1 MLTRLTGSSLTHVS
15 LRTIFFCKIKHEV
28 DEVSVG
34 GSPWQ
39 LGEGHGCSSVA

>member
-34 GSPWQ
+34 VAMLS
-39 LGEGHGCSSVA
+39 LRKEESNHG